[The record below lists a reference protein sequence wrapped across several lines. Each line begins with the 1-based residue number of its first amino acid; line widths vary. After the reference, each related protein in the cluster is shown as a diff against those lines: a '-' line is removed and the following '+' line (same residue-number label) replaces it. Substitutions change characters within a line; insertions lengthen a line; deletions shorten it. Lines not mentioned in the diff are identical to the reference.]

1 MHIWTETHSLLF
13 LPQQAVLQMSSI
25 IPSSL
30 PSHSSTLS
38 PTIMAIAPSGV
49 FFPLLVKFFSMPGE
63 FPIMGHKAQN
73 VRHVFSQPPLQLG
86 SGHVVRLLQ
95 SDPPTSQATLW
106 AKSPV
111 GSGSP
116 CCDKWGQWGQRLEYT
131 PSRPLET
138 RQQ

>member
-49 FFPLLVKFFSMPGE
+49 FFPLLVKFFCMSGE

-73 VRHVFSQPPLQLG
+73 VRHVFFSTSFAAWLRSCGEAPPIRSPHFTGYTLG
-86 SGHVVRLLQ
+86 
-95 SDPPTSQATLW
+95 
-106 AKSPV
+106 K
-111 GSGSP
+111 
-116 CCDKWGQWGQRLEYT
+116 K
-131 PSRPLET
+131 PSRKWFSLL
-138 RQQ
+138 